1 MKNLLILCG
10 VLFLATSCNKYP
22 ADSVSTEETDLIG
35 SLYDQSANFGSYKT
49 FAVVDTVNY
58 IKTVA
63 GENELDSGV
72 SKYSDRIISLIAQ
85 NMTSRGYVRVHK
97 DSMPDLGIDASILS
111 GEFTGSYTYWG
122 GYPSYWGWYGY
133 SYWYG
138 YPQTTYYNYEIGSL
152 VMNMVDLKNRND
164 VDKELRVLW
173 NNFAAGLVSN
183 SNSTNSSR
191 IDRAVNT
198 MFTQSPYIKR

>member
-1 MKNLLILCG
+1 MKNTFILLGL
-10 VLFLATSCNKYP
+10 LFLAVSCNKYP
-22 ADSVSTEETDLIG
+22 ADSVTTEENDLIG

-49 FAVVDTVNY
+49 FAIVDSVIF
-58 IKTVA
+58 IKNQS

-72 SKYSDRIISLIAQ
+72 SKFSDRIISLLAQ
-85 NMTSRGYVRVHK
+85 NMIARGYVRVPK

-111 GEFTGSYTYWG
+111 GEITGSYTYWG
-122 GYPSYWGWYGY
+122 GYPSYWGWGGY

-152 VMNMVDLKNRND
+152 IINMVDLKNRNEL
-164 VDKELRVLW
+164 DKELRVLW

-183 SNSTNSSR
+183 STSSNSSR

-198 MFTQSPYIKR
+198 MFTQSPYVKR